1 MDEQATN
8 VTEYSVSEIS
18 GAVKRKIED
27 DFSFVR
33 VRGELGRV
41 TRPASGHLYFDLKD
55 DKSVL
60 AAVCWKGVAKG
71 LAVNPEQGLEV
82 ICSGRLTTF
91 PGQSR
96 YQMLVEQMEP
106 AGEGALMALLEAR
119 RKKLATEGLFDAD
132 RKQPIPY
139 LPEVI
144 GVVTS
149 PSGAVIRDILHR
161 LADRFPRH
169 VLVWPVRVQGQG
181 SDVEVANAIN
191 GFNLLDGS
199 EGSTPRP
206 NVIIVARGGG
216 SLEDLWSFNE
226 EVVVRAVAASTIPVI
241 SAIGHETDTTLID
254 FVADQRAPTP
264 TAAAEMAVPV
274 RSELIAHLLD
284 RERRLLQGQQRRL
297 DQAQQMLIGLSRGM
311 KRPQDLWMMNA
322 QRLDNL
328 SQKLSGALSN
338 RLQLA
343 RSRFQLSDIRLSPRS
358 FLQDIER
365 SSARIAELQERISAR
380 SFQQNLERYSARVAE
395 LNGRISPRSVLQNI
409 SRYASHT
416 MDLQARLLRGAGA
429 VQQTALSSLQSLARQ
444 LDLLSHEA
452 ILERGFALV
461 LDPAGKPLR
470 TSEQVKLGDRIDI
483 RLAKQ
488 NHLSAEITSQAPAS
502 KSTIADKPIAKSAPP
517 PKRPA
522 SDRSVNKKSVD
533 DEQGDLF

>member
-41 TRPASGHLYFDLKD
+41 ARPASGHLYFDLKD

-60 AAVCWKGVAKG
+60 AAVCWKGVSKN
-71 LAVNPEQGLEV
+71 LAVTPEQGLEV
-82 ICSGRLTTF
+82 ICTGRLTTF

-119 RKKLATEGLFDAD
+119 RKKFATEGLFDAD
-132 RKQPIPY
+132 RKKQIPY

-181 SDVEVANAIN
+181 SDVEVAKAIE
-191 GFNLLDGS
+191 GFNQLAGPMRAS
-199 EGSTPRP
+199 PNAPARP
-206 NVIIVARGGG
+206 DVIIVARGGG

-226 EVVVRAVAASTIPVI
+226 EVVVRAVAASEIPII

-274 RSELIAHLLD
+274 RSELVAYLLD
-284 RERRLLQGQQRRL
+284 RERRLLQSQQRRL
-297 DQAQQMLIGLSRGM
+297 DQARQMLTGLSRGM

-328 SQKLSGALSN
+328 SQKLSSALSS

-343 RSRFQLSDIRLSPRS
+343 RARFQLSEVQL
-358 FLQDIER
+358 
-365 SSARIAELQERISAR
+365 SAR
-380 SFQQNLERYSARVAE
+380 SLLQNIERLSARVTG
-395 LNGRISPRSVLQNI
+395 LQGRISTRSFGQNI
-409 SRYASHT
+409 TRYASQ
-416 MDLQARLLRGAGA
+416 MQELQARLWRGVGA
-429 VQQTALSSLQSLARQ
+429 VQQTAQSTLQSLSRQ
-444 LDLLSHEA
+444 LDLLSHES
-452 ILERGFALV
+452 ILERGFALI

-470 TSEQVKLGDRIDI
+470 KSEQVKIGDHIDI

-488 NHLSAEITSQAPAS
+488 NQLSAMITSSEPGLNAAGSQSESSDEPPATPS
-502 KSTIADKPIAKSAPP
+502 QPKKRSASG
-517 PKRPA
+517 RPT
-522 SDRSVNKKSVD
+522 DKKSVD
-533 DEQGDLF
+533 DDQGDLF